1 MVHYS
6 PIRRWKDNTAKTRT
20 IDTLLRLRGKIFRDI
35 TNKRDAGSF
44 LLASWNLRDFDSDK
58 FKHGKRLDESYLYMA
73 EIMSAFD
80 LIALQ
85 EVNRD
90 LSGIERLVRTMGPQ
104 WAWMA
109 SDTTEGISGNQERL
123 AFVYNKDTI
132 QFRNIAGEVVLPGT
146 SDRQFARTPYV
157 ASFQAGW
164 FKFSLCT
171 THIYFGEDSGDK
183 FARRVKEISDLAT
196 FMRKRQEKET
206 GDYILLGDF
215 NIKSQTDETMK
226 ALTDEGFTMP
236 PDLVNANTNLKGNKP
251 YDQLA
256 LRVKNKMLEIGQA
269 DVFDFEKACFRTA
282 DFEAYRPYMGK
293 TALNKYIREAETRA
307 KKSAKK
313 KNVPFV
319 PFDDAKKEALTKKY
333 YGAIWRTFQMS
344 DHKPVWVELKVDFTN
359 SYLDSLRPN
368 EEPLANL

>member
-123 AFVYNKDTI
+123 AFVYNKDNI

-164 FKFSLCT
+164 FKFNLCT

-226 ALTDEGFTMP
+226 ALTDEDFTMP
-236 PDLVNANTNLKGNKP
+236 PDLVNANTNLKGDKP

-269 DVFDFEKACFRTA
+269 DVFDFEKACFRTS
-282 DFEAYRPYMGK
+282 DFDSYRPHMGK
-293 TALNKYIREAETRA
+293 TAVNKYIREAETRA

-313 KNVPFV
+313 KKVQFV
-319 PFDDAKKEALTKKY
+319 PFDNAKKEALTKKY
-333 YGAIWRTFQMS
+333 YGSIWRTFQMS